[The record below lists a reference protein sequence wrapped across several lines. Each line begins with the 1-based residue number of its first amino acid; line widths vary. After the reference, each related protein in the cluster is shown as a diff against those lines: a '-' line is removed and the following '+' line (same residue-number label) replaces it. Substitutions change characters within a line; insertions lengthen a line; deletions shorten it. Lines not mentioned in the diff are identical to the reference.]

1 MASITKDPNGHR
13 RIQFKDGS
21 GNRRAIRLGK
31 VSQRFAEAVKL
42 RVEQLNNANITSG
55 PVDSDTAAWVAKL
68 DDLLAKKLARVG
80 LIPRRRSARLK
91 EFLDDYIGK
100 RVDVKSSTATVYGH
114 TRRCLVDYFGGNR
127 SLRDISAGDADEWRL
142 WLSHH
147 EYLAD
152 NTVRRRCGIAKQFF
166 RAALRK
172 RLITENPFAEMR
184 ACLVRENRQRDY
196 FVTRDETSKI
206 LDACPDAQ
214 WRLLFALSRFG
225 GLRCPSEHLALRWD
239 DIDWER
245 NRITIHSSKTE
256 HHKDGGVRQVP
267 IFPELRPYL
276 EEVFDHA
283 EPGSEYVITRYRKSN
298 VNLRTQLLKI
308 IGRAGLVP
316 WPKLWQNL
324 RATRATELV
333 SAGWPEYKVC
343 KWLGHTKLVAEKHYW
358 QVTDEDFQRAAGGCV
373 EAAQK
378 AAQQAHA
385 TPRKTS
391 HVPLGTSEDDYQNIL
406 PCNILRDNSR
416 PGDKSWVPN
425 DLVQVGGTGL
435 EPATST
441 V

>member
-1 MASITKDPNGHR
+1 MSLGLAANNQTGGVKMASITKDPNGHR

-127 SLRDISAGDADEWRL
+127 VAKDITAGDADEWRL

-166 RAALRK
+166 RAALLAAANYRK
-172 RLITENPFAEMR
+172 PVRRDASLSGSGESSARLFR
-184 ACLVRENRQRDY
+184 HGG
-196 FVTRDETSKI
+196 DETSKI

-225 GLRCPSEHLALRWD
+225 GS
-239 DIDWER
+239 
-245 NRITIHSSKTE
+245 T
-256 HHKDGGVRQVP
+256 
-267 IFPELRPYL
+267 
-276 EEVFDHA
+276 
-283 EPGSEYVITRYRKSN
+283 
-298 VNLRTQLLKI
+298 
-308 IGRAGLVP
+308 
-316 WPKLWQNL
+316 
-324 RATRATELV
+324 
-333 SAGWPEYKVC
+333 
-343 KWLGHTKLVAEKHYW
+343 
-358 QVTDEDFQRAAGGCV
+358 
-373 EAAQK
+373 
-378 AAQQAHA
+378 
-385 TPRKTS
+385 
-391 HVPLGTSEDDYQNIL
+391 
-406 PCNILRDNSR
+406 
-416 PGDKSWVPN
+416 VPN
-425 DLVQVGGTGL
+425 
-435 EPATST
+435 
-441 V
+441 